1 MSLKIVKKMK
11 DRNQTSQAVGLDIA
25 LKLSNFITG
34 KDNMHYGLWDG
45 LDITLDNLGTAQ
57 EAYTKKL
64 LSYLPNCKYL
74 NILDI
79 GGGAGQTAKLLISL
93 GHKVTIVVP
102 SPILASKAKE
112 NTNGAATIELCTFEE
127 YKTQNEKA
135 FDLCLFS
142 ESFQYIPLEIVLKKA
157 RDLLKPQGYILI
169 ADCFRSEMYNKISHR
184 PPGGGHY
191 LKKMYAKIDELNLTI
206 EVKEEIT
213 SSVSASIDLEQKFY
227 NTVGFSIKRTL
238 ESLKFKHPILIKI
251 LKIIYIIFLNK
262 KKRSGI
268 KKRLFEKIRT
278 AKDFEIYNHYMIF
291 LLKKS

>member
-1 MSLKIVKKMK
+1 MK
-11 DRNQTSQAVGLDIA
+11 NKNQTSQAVGLDIA

-45 LDITLDNLGTAQ
+45 LDITLDNLGIAQ

-64 LSYLPNCKYL
+64 LSYLPNNKSL
-74 NILDI
+74 DILDI
-79 GGGAGQTAKLLISL
+79 GGGAGETAKLLISL

-112 NTNGAATIELCTFEE
+112 NTNGIATVELCTFEE
-127 YKTQNEKA
+127 YKTQNKKA

-157 RDLLKPQGYILI
+157 QNLLAPQGHILI

-191 LKKMYAKIDELNLTI
+191 LRKMYAEINELNLSI
-206 EVKEEIT
+206 EVKEDIT

-227 NTVGFSIKRTL
+227 NTIGFSIKRVL
-238 ESLKFKHPILIKI
+238 EVLKFKHPILIRIIKLIYVI
-251 LKIIYIIFLNK
+251 LLNK
-262 KKRSGI
+262 KKRNGI
-268 KKRLFEKIRT
+268 KSRLFEKVRT
-278 AKDFEIYNHYMIF
+278 AEDFEIYNHYMIF
-291 LLKKS
+291 LLKNS

>member
-1 MSLKIVKKMK
+1 MK
-11 DRNQTSQAVGLDIA
+11 NKNQTSQAVGLDIA

-45 LDITLDNLGTAQ
+45 LDITLDNLGIAQ

-64 LSYLPNCKYL
+64 LSYLPNNKSL
-74 NILDI
+74 DILDI
-79 GGGAGQTAKLLISL
+79 GGGAGETAKLLISL

-112 NTNGAATIELCTFEE
+112 NTNGIATVELCTFEE
-127 YKTQNEKA
+127 YKNQNNKA

-157 RDLLKPQGYILI
+157 QNLLAPQGHILI

-191 LKKMYAKIDELNLTI
+191 LRKMYAKINELNLSI
-206 EVKEEIT
+206 EVKEDIT

-227 NTVGFSIKRTL
+227 NTIGFSIKRVL
-238 ESLKFKHPILIKI
+238 EVLKFKHPILIRIIKLIYVI
-251 LKIIYIIFLNK
+251 LLNK
-262 KKRSGI
+262 KKRNGI
-268 KKRLFEKIRT
+268 KSRLFEKVRT
-278 AKDFEIYNHYMIF
+278 AEDFEIYNHYMIF
-291 LLKKS
+291 LLKNS

>member
-1 MSLKIVKKMK
+1 MK
-11 DRNQTSQAVGLDIA
+11 NKNQTSQAVGLDIA

-45 LDITLDNLGTAQ
+45 LDITLDNLGIAQ

-64 LSYLPNCKYL
+64 LSYLPNNKSL
-74 NILDI
+74 DILDI
-79 GGGAGQTAKLLISL
+79 GGGAGETAKLLISL

-112 NTNGAATIELCTFEE
+112 NTNGIATVELCTFEE
-127 YKTQNEKA
+127 YKTRNKKA

-157 RDLLKPQGYILI
+157 QNLLAPQGHILI

-191 LKKMYAKIDELNLTI
+191 LRKMYAKINELNLSI
-206 EVKEEIT
+206 EVKEDIT

-227 NTVGFSIKRTL
+227 NTIGFSIKRVL
-238 ESLKFKHPILIKI
+238 EVLKFKHPILIRIIKLIYVI
-251 LKIIYIIFLNK
+251 LLNK
-262 KKRSGI
+262 KKRNGI
-268 KKRLFEKIRT
+268 KSRLFEKVRT
-278 AKDFEIYNHYMIF
+278 AEDFEIYNHYMIF
-291 LLKKS
+291 LLKNS

>member
-1 MSLKIVKKMK
+1 MK
-11 DRNQTSQAVGLDIA
+11 NKNQTSKAVGLDIA

-45 LDITLDNLGTAQ
+45 LDITLDNLGIAQ

-64 LSYLPNCKYL
+64 LSYLPNNKSL
-74 NILDI
+74 DILDI
-79 GGGAGQTAKLLISL
+79 GGGAGETAKLLISL

-112 NTNGAATIELCTFEE
+112 NTNGIATVELCTFEE
-127 YKTQNEKA
+127 YKNQNNKA

-157 RDLLKPQGYILI
+157 QNLLAPQGHILI

-191 LKKMYAKIDELNLTI
+191 LRKMYAKINELNLSI
-206 EVKEEIT
+206 EVKEDIT

-227 NTVGFSIKRTL
+227 NTIGFSIKRVL
-238 ESLKFKHPILIKI
+238 EVLKFKHPILIRIIKLIYVI
-251 LKIIYIIFLNK
+251 LLNK
-262 KKRSGI
+262 KKRNGI
-268 KKRLFEKIRT
+268 KSRLFEKVRT
-278 AKDFEIYNHYMIF
+278 AEDFEIYNHYMIF
-291 LLKKS
+291 LLKNS